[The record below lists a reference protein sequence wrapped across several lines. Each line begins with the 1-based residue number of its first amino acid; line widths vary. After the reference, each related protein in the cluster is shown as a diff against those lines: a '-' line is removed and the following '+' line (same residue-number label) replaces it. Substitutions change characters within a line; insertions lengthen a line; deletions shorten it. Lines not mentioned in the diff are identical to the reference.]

1 MTRVDLKGVH
11 RVRAASGREYHYA
24 WRGGPRFWSSDSG
37 FPAGSAEYLAA
48 LAASAPKARSA
59 QGLFRSLIIAW
70 LESGAFAALAPRSQK
85 DFRTSL
91 YHPKNG
97 IDAKFGAAP
106 IAAFDDPRIR
116 RQVIDW
122 RDGIGGKVGHDRLRH
137 LQRIVAWALDRGDLR
152 HHHLREIT
160 TTYRADRADVI
171 WTPEEIAAFVAGA
184 PPHVA
189 RILIAATETG
199 LRPGDLAVLSRE
211 HIHPTPKG
219 QRIVIWTRKRRRMA
233 SIPVTPA
240 MGALIS
246 ATPPGQSR
254 LLVTAEGTPWQHE
267 NYLGAAVSTWR
278 DNLKLRADLRLYD
291 ARGTAATRLLAAG
304 ADLREIA
311 THMGWSLKHAASVID
326 TYAALAPESTDGVA
340 AKLAKVARKANRSVK
355 SSVKKPG

>member
-91 YHPKNG
+91 SHPKNG

-122 RDGIGGKVGHDRLRH
+122 RDCIGGKVGHDRLRH
-137 LQRIVAWALDRGDLR
+137 LQRIVAWALDRGDL
-152 HHHLREIT
+152 HHHYLREIA
-160 TTYRADRADVI
+160 TTYRANRADVI
-171 WTPEEIAAFVAGA
+171 WTPAEVQTFVAGA
-184 PPHVA
+184 PSHIA
-189 RILIAATETG
+189 RILTAATETG
-199 LRPGDLAVLSRE
+199 LRPGDLAILSRE
-211 HIHPTPKG
+211 HIHPTPNG
-219 QRIVIWTRKRRRMA
+219 QRIVIWTRKRRRLA

-240 MGALIS
+240 MTTLIA
-246 ATPPGQSR
+246 ATPAEQSR
-254 LLVTAEGTPWQHE
+254 LLVTAEGTPWTHE

-278 DNLKLRADLRLYD
+278 DNLGLRSELRLYD
-291 ARGTAATRLLAAG
+291 ARGTAATRLLSAG

-326 TYAALAPESTDGVA
+326 TYAALTPEATDGIA
-340 AKLAKVARKANRSVK
+340 AKLARADRTRNKRVK
-355 SSVKKPG
+355 TPVKK